1 MDTPTPTTES
11 STFKDSLF
19 RSLQLAGDIPIA
31 PATSNAPIP
40 DSGTTEKPTGPL
52 EDFTEGRS
60 TLGDMVSEFKKNEVV
75 VPPVAAVP
83 PVTPVIPSTIPPVTP
98 PLEPVVATPAPAP
111 APMPKINVPVIP
123 PPPVHDP
130 IERPFNIDALDL
142 NGLDDDEKNE
152 VSTAAFAEKKYPGK
166 YKGHTQKVLDFI
178 RKHKQVYEEVRAE
191 SPDGEFDE
199 NNSKYRGFVK
209 ANRPSV
215 TDAERRRL
223 DRERMTEE
231 AVVEAEQRLAK
242 KYQRVEDEIS
252 QLKAR
257 PMVEKT
263 MNDYKSLVKEVMP
276 KAGDDSLV
284 EDTVTE
290 FSNLAV
296 KAGEEF
302 LMLSSQLRKY
312 DSGNDTHKWL
322 ADFIQEQG
330 DMFVKSGHTALKR
343 GSKSF
348 VPRSKFNA
356 LPAGERDKHF
366 TFTDEDV
373 LQLIAANA
381 KAAAEFKVK
390 SEKEKLEKAGYRR
403 QPSTPVVT
411 PTPVPVQLEPER
423 SPRATVS
430 SSNPVAP
437 VTAGPIDPFL
447 RYMQKG

>member
-1 MDTPTPTTES
+1 MGT
-11 STFKDSLF
+11 LF
-19 RSLQLAGDIPIA
+19 RSLQLATDTPVA
-31 PATSNAPIP
+31 PPTNTAPIP
-40 DSGTTEKPTGPL
+40 DSGTDEKPTGPL
-52 EDFTEGRS
+52 TDFTEGRS
-60 TLGDMVSEFKKNEVV
+60 TLGDMVNDYKKNPPVATV
-75 VPPVAAVP
+75 VPPVVP
-83 PVTPVIPSTIPPVTP
+83 PVTPPPVIPPT
-98 PLEPVVATPAPAP
+98 EPVVVPPPVQAT
-111 APMPKINVPVIP
+111 MPKINVPVIP
-123 PPPVHDP
+123 PPPVQET
-130 IERPFNIDALDL
+130 IEKAFNIDNLDL
-142 NGLDDDEKNE
+142 AGLDDDERNE

-166 YKGHTQKVLDFI
+166 YKGHTQKVLEFI

-191 SPDGEFDE
+191 NPEGEFDE
-199 NNSKYRGFVK
+199 SNPKYRGFVK
-209 ANRPSV
+209 ANRPNV
-215 TDAERRRL
+215 TEAERRRL

-242 KYQRVEDEIS
+242 KYQHVQDEIS

-257 PMVEKT
+257 PVVEKT

-276 KAGDDSLV
+276 KADDDSLV
-284 EDTVTE
+284 EDTVSE
-290 FSNLAV
+290 FSKLAV
-296 KAGEEF
+296 NAGEEF

-312 DSGNDTHKWL
+312 DSANETHKWL

-330 DMFVKSGHTALKR
+330 DLFVKSGHTALKR

-403 QPSTPVVT
+403 QPAVPVPPVT
-411 PTPVPVQLEPER
+411 QPPVQLEPER

-437 VTAGPIDPFL
+437 ITGGPQDPFL
-447 RYMQKG
+447 RFMQK